1 MVTDYYDELGVGPKA
16 SSEEIRSAYRKQ
28 AMRWHPDKWR
38 RVAPELAEEA
48 KKQFQKIQ
56 EAYSVLSDGRKR
68 KLYNAGIY
76 DSSEEVD
83 EGLCDFVEELLS
95 MMAEVKKERTYGLG
109 ELQNMASEMM
119 FGGGRWCAGGSAGGD
134 RRSSKRARVGA
145 HGCPI
150 AAPDGRPTATPVKV
164 GGV

>member
-1 MVTDYYDELGVGPKA
+1 MVTDYYDELGLGPNA

-38 RVAPELAEEA
+38 RVTPELAEEA
-48 KKQFQKIQ
+48 KKKFQKIQ

-68 KLYNAGIY
+68 KLYNAGVF

-95 MMAEVKKERTYGLG
+95 MMGEVRKERRTYGLG
-109 ELQNMASEMM
+109 ELQNMLSEMM
-119 FGGGRWCAGGSAGGD
+119 TGGGNWCGGGSAGGD
-134 RRSSKRARVGA
+134 CRSSKRARVGA
-145 HGCPI
+145 PAT
-150 AAPDGRPTATPVKV
+150 AAPNRRSATTLVKV